1 MPKFSSIFL
10 PFLVNQTQKH
20 KHKPI
25 SSKNTNTNPATDL
38 SRQPNTKTTN
48 TNPNP
53 NISKNT
59 NTNPELAP
67 PTTGTSRP
75 PSHYLSLFTTTNNLQ
90 LNRSPITQK
99 IQNTQKKNKP
109 KNTSIIKSQSPKISK
124 PNQKIQPS
132 NNPIRLP
139 LDQNEELCV
148 WRTQWREWNSRAGHH
163 HHYQRVATTWW
174 CLLSPL
180 WKRWLPPPLSLF
192 NFSNQNEILCVMC
205 VFVGMGRFQKNLWV
219 SMWVLSAC
227 CENGFTKEFWFLAWG
242 WRWKDVWEFSKT
254 LSLGF
259 AKKVWIFKEK
269 QQSARGFFLYLIFV
283 LKYWQI

>member
-1 MPKFSSIFL
+1 MCSFSTRTLKNMNLDLNIRTHAQIFQH
-10 PFLVNQTQKH
+10 FL
-20 KHKPI
+20 
-25 SSKNTNTNPATDL
+25 AL
-38 SRQPNTKTTN
+38 SCQPNTKTTN

-148 WRTQWREWNSRAGHH
+148 
-163 HHYQRVATTWW
+163 
-174 CLLSPL
+174 
-180 WKRWLPPPLSLF
+180 
-192 NFSNQNEILCVMC
+192 
-205 VFVGMGRFQKNLWV
+205 
-219 SMWVLSAC
+219 
-227 CENGFTKEFWFLAWG
+227 
-242 WRWKDVWEFSKT
+242 
-254 LSLGF
+254 
-259 AKKVWIFKEK
+259 
-269 QQSARGFFLYLIFV
+269 
-283 LKYWQI
+283 